1 MITTLLASAVLAQQS
16 PKTIEW
22 PFKIMDSA
30 IIVDSVVNGKKVS
43 CMFDTGFS
51 GAYVLNESVNVGK
64 ATGTMTLQDF
74 VGAFQAETVDIK
86 SIQMGE
92 VKIPSEGMTVVKMG
106 NQNYSMSYGTHVDGI
121 MGLEPLS
128 HEIFQINFEK
138 SKFVF
143 YPKDYDITKI
153 PVDGKTSWRLKI
165 LPIGNN
171 VIKLPVEAPNGQK
184 MYLSLDTGNGFYSTT
199 HKDVLERVGM
209 WKTGTKPN
217 FMKASWV
224 ASGPVASWDILMS
237 DMKIYGVP
245 VKEAVWNIIDLPS
258 SSSESDGTVGF
269 GFLKN
274 FNITIDIDR
283 RLVVLQ
289 NFSGKQSD
297 PVAADV
303 GLRAIYS
310 PRDQRMFIFNVTPG
324 GPADKAGIK
333 RGDFLLGLNGEFL
346 GNVSF
351 NALESMLEGE
361 AGTKVDLSVS
371 RNGVLERYSLTR
383 EVMVNKPMM
392 SE

>member
-1 MITTLLASAVLAQQS
+1 MLTTLLASAVLAQQP

-43 CMFDTGFS
+43 CMFDTGFT
-51 GAYVLNESVNVGK
+51 GAYVLNETVNVGK

-74 VGAFQAETVDIK
+74 VGAFQAETVEIK
-86 SIQMGE
+86 TIQMGD
-92 VKIPSEGMTVVKMG
+92 VKIPPQGLSVVKMG

-121 MGLEPLS
+121 MGLAPLS

-171 VIKLPVEAPNGQK
+171 VLKMPVEAPNGQK

-209 WKTGTKPN
+209 WKNGVKPN

-237 DMKIYGVP
+237 DMKIYNVP

-274 FNITIDIDR
+274 FNITIDMDR

-289 NFSGKQSD
+289 NFTGKNSD
-297 PVAADV
+297 PVAGDV
-303 GLRAIYS
+303 GMRAIYS

-324 GPADKAGIK
+324 GPAAKAGIK
-333 RGDFLLGLNGEFL
+333 QGDFLIGLNGEFV
-346 GNVSF
+346 GNMNF
-351 NALESMLEGE
+351 NALEALLEGE
-361 AGTKVDLSVS
+361 PGTTVELSVS
-371 RNGVLERYSLTR
+371 RNGILERHTLTR